1 MKKNSVI
8 PLLLGIFCSYSLF
21 AQQLT
26 LSLPQ
31 AKSYAV
37 THNVSIKNAELAIV
51 AAQKNVQS
59 TIAKG
64 LPQADA
70 SFDYSHFFNYEF
82 ELSLGGSSDA
92 GPSIDYTKLDAGDAE
107 IMKLLESSFGSSEP
121 IIMKGSMSSKIQV
134 SQILFSGQYW
144 VGIEMAKLAKQMNE
158 QNLEKSRSDI
168 EESVSNVYFG
178 ILVLEESLEVL
189 ETTLANLK
197 ETQTRTAA
205 MVRAGMAEATDTSK
219 LKMAVNNLMNNKKQ
233 LERTVS
239 FNYSML
245 KFLLGVSQQ
254 TAITLSDPIS
264 EFIDE
269 TAIASLLLKPF
280 SVEQV
285 DDYKLMESQEM
296 LAQKSVSLEKMSFAP
311 TAVAFY
317 NYNYKIITTDF
328 DMNPDHIA
336 GVSVKI
342 PLLSSGSRN
351 LKVQE
356 AKIKYEQAQNTKTLV
371 AQQLQ
376 IQEKQARYDVAS
388 AYENYLLQKEN
399 IALSLQIYDKVRQK
413 YEYGVASSFEL
424 TQANNDYLQAQSNY
438 LNAYMQLLQ
447 AKTALEK
454 LL

>member
-1 MKKNSVI
+1 MKKQI
-8 PLLLGIFCSYSLF
+8 GILLLAGIVTTISLQ
-21 AQQLT
+21 AQN
-26 LSLPQ
+26 LSLSLSQ
-31 AKSYAV
+31 AKSQAV
-37 THNVSIKNAELAIV
+37 SNNLSIKNAQLAV
-51 AAQKNVQS
+51 LAAQKNVQS

-70 SFDYSHFFNYEF
+70 SFDYSHFFNYEMN
-82 ELSLGGSSDA
+82 LSFGSSGGEA
-92 GPSIDYTKLDAGDAE
+92 TIDYTKLDVGDLE
-107 IMKLLESSFGSSEP
+107 ILKMLESSMGSPEP
-121 IIMKGSMSSKIQV
+121 IVMKGSMSSKIQV

-144 VGIEMAKLAKQMNE
+144 VGIQMAKLAQLMNE
-158 QNLEKSRSDI
+158 QNVEKTRSDI

-178 ILVLEESLEVL
+178 ILVLEESLGVL
-189 ETTLANLK
+189 GTTIQNLQ

-205 MVRAGMAEATDTSK
+205 MVRAGMAESTDTSK
-219 LKMAVNNLMNNKKQ
+219 LKMAVNNLINNKKQ

-254 TAITLSDPIS
+254 STITLTEPIS
-264 EFIDE
+264 AFVDE
-269 TAIASLLLKPF
+269 SNIAGLLLKPF

-285 DDYKLMESQEM
+285 DDYKLLESQEM
-296 LAQKSVSLEKMSFAP
+296 LAQKSITLEKMSFAP

-317 NYNYKIITTDF
+317 NYNYKIISTDF

-342 PLLSSGSRN
+342 PLLSSGSRS

-356 AKIKYEQAQNTKTLV
+356 AKIKYEQAQNTKSLV

-376 IQEKQARYDVAS
+376 IKEKQARYDVAS

-399 IALSLQIYDKVRQK
+399 IALSLQIYDKIRQK

>member
-1 MKKNSVI
+1 MKKQI
-8 PLLLGIFCSYSLF
+8 GILLLAGIVTTISLQ
-21 AQQLT
+21 AQN
-26 LSLPQ
+26 LSLSLSQ
-31 AKSYAV
+31 AKSQAV
-37 THNVSIKNAELAIV
+37 SNNLSIKNAQLAV
-51 AAQKNVQS
+51 LAAQKNVQS

-64 LPQADA
+64 LPQAEA
-70 SFDYSHFFNYEF
+70 SFDYSHFFNYEMN
-82 ELSLGGSSDA
+82 LSFGSSGGEA
-92 GPSIDYTKLDAGDAE
+92 TIDYTKLDVGDLE
-107 IMKLLESSFGSSEP
+107 ILKMLESSMGSPEP
-121 IIMKGSMSSKIQV
+121 IVMKGSMSSKIQV

-144 VGIEMAKLAKQMNE
+144 VGIQMAKLAQLMNE
-158 QNLEKSRSDI
+158 QNVEKTRSDI

-178 ILVLEESLEVL
+178 ILVLEESLGVL
-189 ETTLANLK
+189 GTTIQNLQ

-205 MVRAGMAEATDTSK
+205 MVRAGMAESTDTSK
-219 LKMAVNNLMNNKKQ
+219 LKMAVNNLINNKKQ

-254 TAITLSDPIS
+254 STITLTEPIS
-264 EFIDE
+264 AFVDE
-269 TAIASLLLKPF
+269 SNIAGLLLKPF

-285 DDYKLMESQEM
+285 DDYKLLESQEM
-296 LAQKSVSLEKMSFAP
+296 LAQKSITLEKMSFAP

-317 NYNYKIITTDF
+317 NYNYKIISTDF

-342 PLLSSGSRN
+342 PLLSSGSRS

-356 AKIKYEQAQNTKTLV
+356 AKIKYEQAQNTKSIV

-376 IQEKQARYDVAS
+376 IKEKQARYDVAS

-399 IALSLQIYDKVRQK
+399 IALSLQIYDKIRQK

>member
-1 MKKNSVI
+1 MKKQI
-8 PLLLGIFCSYSLF
+8 GILLLAGIVTTISLQ
-21 AQQLT
+21 AQN
-26 LSLPQ
+26 LSLSLSQ
-31 AKSYAV
+31 AKSQAV
-37 THNVSIKNAELAIV
+37 SNNLSIKNAQLAV
-51 AAQKNVQS
+51 LAAQKNVQS
-59 TIAKG
+59 TIAQG

-70 SFDYSHFFNYEF
+70 SFDYSNFFNYEMN
-82 ELSLGGSSDA
+82 LSFGSS
-92 GPSIDYTKLDAGDAE
+92 GGEPTIDYTKLDVGDLE
-107 IMKLLESSFGSSEP
+107 IMKMLESSMGSSEP
-121 IIMKGSMSSKIQV
+121 IVMKGSMSSKIQV

-144 VGIEMAKLAKQMNE
+144 VGIQMAKLAQLMNE
-158 QNLEKSRSDI
+158 QNVEKTRSDI

-178 ILVLEESLEVL
+178 ILVLEESLGVL
-189 ETTLANLK
+189 GTTIQNLQ

-205 MVRAGMAEATDTSK
+205 MVRAGMAESTDTSK
-219 LKMAVNNLMNNKKQ
+219 LKMAVNNLINNKKQ

-254 TAITLSDPIS
+254 STITLTEPIS
-264 EFIDE
+264 AFVDE
-269 TAIASLLLKPF
+269 SNIAELLLKPF

-285 DDYKLMESQEM
+285 DDYKLLESQEM
-296 LAQKSVSLEKMSFAP
+296 LAQKSITLEKMSFAP

-317 NYNYKIITTDF
+317 NYNYKIISTDF

-342 PLLSSGSRN
+342 PLLSSGSRS

-356 AKIKYEQAQNTKTLV
+356 AKIKYEQAQNTKSIV

-376 IQEKQARYDVAS
+376 IKEKQARYDVAS

-399 IALSLQIYDKVRQK
+399 IALSLQIYDKIRQK

>member
-1 MKKNSVI
+1 MKKQI
-8 PLLLGIFCSYSLF
+8 GILLLAGIVTTISLQ
-21 AQQLT
+21 AQN
-26 LSLPQ
+26 LSLSLSQ
-31 AKSYAV
+31 AKSQAV
-37 THNVSIKNAELAIV
+37 SNNLSIKNAQLAV
-51 AAQKNVQS
+51 LAAQKNVQS

-70 SFDYSHFFNYEF
+70 SFDYSHFFNYELN
-82 ELSLGGSSDA
+82 LSFGSS
-92 GPSIDYTKLDAGDAE
+92 GGEPTIDYTKLDVGDLE
-107 IMKLLESSFGSSEP
+107 ILKMLESSMGSPEP
-121 IIMKGSMSSKIQV
+121 IVMKGSMNSKIQV

-144 VGIEMAKLAKQMNE
+144 VGIQMAKLAQLMNE
-158 QNLEKSRSDI
+158 QNVEKTRSDI

-178 ILVLEESLEVL
+178 ILVLEESLGVL
-189 ETTLANLK
+189 GTTIQNLQ

-205 MVRAGMAEATDTSK
+205 MVRAGMAESTDTSK
-219 LKMAVNNLMNNKKQ
+219 LKMAVNNLINNKKQ

-254 TAITLSDPIS
+254 STITLTEPIS
-264 EFIDE
+264 AFVDE
-269 TAIASLLLKPF
+269 SNIAGLLLKPF

-285 DDYKLMESQEM
+285 DDYKLLESQEM
-296 LAQKSVSLEKMSFAP
+296 LAQKSITLEKMSFAP

-317 NYNYKIITTDF
+317 NYNYKIISTDF

-342 PLLSSGSRN
+342 PLLSSGSRS

-356 AKIKYEQAQNTKTLV
+356 AKIKYEQAQNTKSIV

-376 IQEKQARYDVAS
+376 IKEKQARYDVAS

-399 IALSLQIYDKVRQK
+399 IALSLQIYDKIRQK

>member
-1 MKKNSVI
+1 MKKQI
-8 PLLLGIFCSYSLF
+8 GILLLAGIVTTISLQ
-21 AQQLT
+21 AQN
-26 LSLPQ
+26 LSLSLSQ
-31 AKSYAV
+31 AKSQAV
-37 THNVSIKNAELAIV
+37 SNNLSIKNAQLAV
-51 AAQKNVQS
+51 LAAQKNVQS

-64 LPQADA
+64 LPQAEA
-70 SFDYSHFFNYEF
+70 SFDYSHFFNYEMN
-82 ELSLGGSSDA
+82 LSFGSSGGEA
-92 GPSIDYTKLDAGDAE
+92 TIDYTKLDVGDLE
-107 IMKLLESSFGSSEP
+107 ILKMLESSMGSPEP
-121 IIMKGSMSSKIQV
+121 IVMKGSMSSKIQV

-144 VGIEMAKLAKQMNE
+144 VGIQMAKLAQLMNE
-158 QNLEKSRSDI
+158 QNVEKTRSDI

-178 ILVLEESLEVL
+178 ILVLEESLGVL
-189 ETTLANLK
+189 GTTIQNLQ

-205 MVRAGMAEATDTSK
+205 MVRAGMAESTDTSK
-219 LKMAVNNLMNNKKQ
+219 LKMAVNNLINNKKQ

-254 TAITLSDPIS
+254 STITLTEPIS
-264 EFIDE
+264 AFVDE
-269 TAIASLLLKPF
+269 SNIAGLLLKPF

-285 DDYKLMESQEM
+285 DDYKLLESQEM
-296 LAQKSVSLEKMSFAP
+296 LAQKSITLEKMSFAP

-317 NYNYKIITTDF
+317 NYNYKIISTDF

-342 PLLSSGSRN
+342 PLLSSGSRS

-356 AKIKYEQAQNTKTLV
+356 AKIKYEQAQNTKSLV

-376 IQEKQARYDVAS
+376 IKEKQARYDVAS

-399 IALSLQIYDKVRQK
+399 IALSLQIYDKIRQK

>member
-1 MKKNSVI
+1 MKKT
-8 PLLLGIFCSYSLF
+8 LFLSLF
-21 AQQLT
+21 LGLCGVYALQAQQLS
-26 LSLPQ
+26 LSLSQ
-31 AKSYAV
+31 AKQYAV
-37 THNVSIKNAELAIV
+37 SHNISIKNAELSVV

-70 SFDYSHFFNYEF
+70 SFDYSHFFNYELN
-82 ELSLGGSSDA
+82 LSFGSGGTTQ
-92 GPSIDYTKLDAGDAE
+92 PIDYSKLDAGDAE
-107 IMKLLESSFGSSEP
+107 IMKLLSSFGSSEP
-121 IIMKGSMSSKIQV
+121 IVMKGSMSSKIQV

-144 VGIEMAKLAKQMNE
+144 VGIQMAKLAKLMNE
-158 QNLEKSRSDI
+158 QNLEKSRADI

-178 ILVLEESLEVL
+178 ILVLEESLGVIQ
-189 ETTLANLK
+189 TTIQNLK
-197 ETQTRTAA
+197 ETQTRTSA
-205 MVRAGMAEATDTSK
+205 MVRAGMAEATDTTK
-219 LKMAVNNLMNNKKQ
+219 LKMAVNNLVNNKKQ
-233 LERTVS
+233 LERTIS

-245 KFLLGVSQQ
+245 KFLLGVNQQ
-254 TAITLSDPIS
+254 AAVTLTDPIS
-264 EFIDE
+264 SFIDE
-269 TAIASLLLKPF
+269 AAITSLLLKPF

-285 DDYKLMESQEM
+285 DDYKLLESQEM
-296 LAQKSVSLEKMSFAP
+296 LAQKSVLLEKMSFAP

-336 GVSVKI
+336 GVSLKI
-342 PLLSSGSRN
+342 PLTSSGSRS

-356 AKIKYEQAQNTKTLV
+356 AKIKYEQAQNTKALV

-376 IQEKQARYDVAS
+376 IKEKQARYDVAS
-388 AYENYLLQKEN
+388 AYENYMLQKEN
-399 IALSLQIYDKVRQK
+399 IALSLQIYEKVRQK

-424 TQANNDYLQAQSNY
+424 TQANNEYLQAQSNY